1 MIRQTI
7 SGHRRFVILHFE
19 QRADKGRDRDF
30 AVFINTHI
38 ENIVGIGFI
47 LKPCAAVGNH
57 GRGKQFFTGFI
68 ITHAIIYAR
77 GAHQLRNNNTFR
89 TVDHKS
95 AAFGHQREI
104 AHEDILLFHLAGL
117 FIQKAGA
124 NTQRCGIGN
133 IPFLTLFNRVF
144 GRFIQM
150 VIDEI
155 QDQVTGVVGNGG
167 YILEHLFEA
176 LIQKPLV

>member
-1 MIRQTI
+1 MGTTDSVATHFFQNLQLALDGARIHRSSQATQVMMHADTVYLHLFTI
-7 SGHRRFVILHFE
+7 
-19 QRADKGRDRDF
+19 QDKSFLCIEAESTDAGRS
-30 AVFINTHI
+30 
-38 ENIVGIGFI
+38 
-47 LKPCAAVGNH
+47 
-57 GRGKQFFTGFI
+57 I
-68 ITHAIIYAR
+68 ITVEY
-77 GAHQLRNNNTFR
+77 
-89 TVDHKS
+89 
-95 AAFGHQREI
+95 
-104 AHEDILLFHLAGL
+104 LAGL